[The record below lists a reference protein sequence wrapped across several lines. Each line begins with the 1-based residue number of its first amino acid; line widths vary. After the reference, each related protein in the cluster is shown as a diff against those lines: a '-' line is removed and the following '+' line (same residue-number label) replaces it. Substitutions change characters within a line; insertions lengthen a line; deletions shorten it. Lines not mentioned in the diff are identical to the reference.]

1 MNTTHTLSASH
12 VGRTRVCVMAQV
24 GMAVMGGGDLMGEG
38 GGSVLPLVAGLGMS
52 CLTAFYVTKVASKAV
67 AELDGKAEDRL

>member
-1 MNTTHTLSASH
+1 
-12 VGRTRVCVMAQV
+12 
-24 GMAVMGGGDLMGEG
+24 MAVMGGGDLMGEG